1 MNQTTTILS
10 NPTSVTVKS
19 TNVKTPTLIT
29 KATVDA
35 LIAAQVAKSETEKVS
50 KKAEKEFKT
59 LMVSLFHEL
68 FGIKTEDEIKAIDPK
83 LLQDLFV
90 NGMGKDFVFEDGAN
104 IQILLSKAGR
114 YPSWKDEFIKA
125 TSEAAA
131 NLVTINTPEQ
141 YSYKVQKA

>member
-1 MNQTTTILS
+1 MNQTTAILS

-19 TNVKTPTLIT
+19 TNVKTPTIIT
-29 KATVDA
+29 KTVIDT
-35 LIAAQVAKSETEKVS
+35 LIAAQIAKSETEKVA

-59 LMVSLFHEL
+59 QMVSLFHTL
-68 FGIKTEDEIKAIDPK
+68 FGIKTEDEIKSIDPK
-83 LLQDLFV
+83 LLNDLFT
-90 NGMGKDFVFEDGAN
+90 NGMGKDFVFESGAD